1 MCPHPH
7 PVPPI
12 PVRSPQSPSRPRPA
26 HLEVADDA
34 VGLGLAEAAGGG
46 GGEAGGAADEQVAGG
61 GVAAPLGAAVA
72 VLGFLRRRGA
82 QRCAAA
88 EGERDEREKRERG
101 RAGRPEPPRRAVQ
114 GLAQPAVP
122 RRRPERSGAGREL
135 PRQQQRYSGRRP
147 MAGGSHRRDGT
158 GRDGTGLPLHAAAES
173 CCSVCSTQAPQLPAA
188 PGERLRAA
196 GRPPALL
203 LLRPAAPAGPG
214 RAGPPHTVPPSP
226 APRPGAA
233 RPRRSARP
241 GGGSTEKRLP
251 SRRGSPAGV
260 GGWGRAG
267 RRRAGEGDARPAAT
281 GEPRGESGDTPAC
294 PPPPPGCALP
304 APLQLWEQQSGGGGS
319 PMGRPLSL
327 PQFVGKQRGNGVF
340 DPILP
345 SAGGVGGAGR
355 LGGVEGWMA
364 DAQPGRHGGMDGVYL
379 CGKAQNPGKGQGA
392 GNRPA

>member
-1 MCPHPH
+1 
-7 PVPPI
+7 
-12 PVRSPQSPSRPRPA
+12 
-26 HLEVADDA
+26 
-34 VGLGLAEAAGGG
+34 
-46 GGEAGGAADEQVAGG
+46 
-61 GVAAPLGAAVA
+61 
-72 VLGFLRRRGA
+72 
-82 QRCAAA
+82 
-88 EGERDEREKRERG
+88 
-101 RAGRPEPPRRAVQ
+101 
-114 GLAQPAVP
+114 
-122 RRRPERSGAGREL
+122 
-135 PRQQQRYSGRRP
+135 

-294 PPPPPGCALP
+294 PPPPPRVVVSLLLSSFGSSSRVGGDHRWGDPSPCP
-304 APLQLWEQQSGGGGS
+304 SLWE
-319 PMGRPLSL
+319 
-327 PQFVGKQRGNGVF
+327 N
-340 DPILP
+340 
-345 SAGGVGGAGR
+345 SAGMGFLTQSCLLPGVLVGLGAWEGWR
-355 LGGVEGWMA
+355 DGWRMPSLGGMEGWMESTCA
-364 DAQPGRHGGMDGVYL
+364 ARPKTQGRARALATAPRDAQRPQIPWCCGADTGGSGMPFLGMAAVLPYAAGSGPGVGRE
-379 CGKAQNPGKGQGA
+379 A
-392 GNRPA
+392 R

>member
-1 MCPHPH
+1 
-7 PVPPI
+7 
-12 PVRSPQSPSRPRPA
+12 
-26 HLEVADDA
+26 
-34 VGLGLAEAAGGG
+34 
-46 GGEAGGAADEQVAGG
+46 
-61 GVAAPLGAAVA
+61 
-72 VLGFLRRRGA
+72 
-82 QRCAAA
+82 
-88 EGERDEREKRERG
+88 
-101 RAGRPEPPRRAVQ
+101 
-114 GLAQPAVP
+114 
-122 RRRPERSGAGREL
+122 
-135 PRQQQRYSGRRP
+135 

-241 GGGSTEKRLP
+241 GGGSAEKRLP

-294 PPPPPGCALP
+294 PPPPGLCSPCSSPALGAAVGWGGITDGATPLP
-304 APLQLWEQQSGGGGS
+304 AL
-319 PMGRPLSL
+319 
-327 PQFVGKQRGNGVF
+327 V
-340 DPILP
+340 
-345 SAGGVGGAGR
+345 
-355 LGGVEGWMA
+355 
-364 DAQPGRHGGMDGVYL
+364 
-379 CGKAQNPGKGQGA
+379 CGKTAREWGF
-392 GNRPA
+392 